1 MENLQNE
8 INEMV
13 QLLPETE
20 LKLVIEVVRRFLPDY
35 VATPDDLDHIAMARI
50 ELANGETTSFDAI
63 DWD

>member
-1 MENLQNE
+1 MELLQNQ

-13 QLLPETE
+13 RLLPEAE

-35 VATPDDLDHIAMARI
+35 VATPDDLECIAMARQ
-50 ELANGETTSFDAI
+50 ELANGETTSFNDI